1 MKDMKGL
8 LGLLILV
15 CLERRA
21 LAQDCND
28 IDCNPSC
35 FVPQLH
41 DLTLAISQE
50 TNDGTCLINS
60 TGITSWSVNLK
71 VTDTAISRR
80 DGHIT
85 CGIMD
90 STCNIPFDCVNSSVV
105 KLECNLKWMSPTNCD
120 TGIPDSPV
128 LKLELTVRCCKK
140 CQRRM
145 INHCVGVAVDD
156 SQTLAT
162 GWPPNCDTTSET
174 PSEPL
179 SEIPSETPL
188 SETPSGTEKEGES
201 SASTSST
208 VTIVA
213 SVLGCL
219 VVLILAALLAL
230 QLIRI
235 FRKRKYHQ
243 HTISGR
249 TENSDTT
256 SQNMY
261 AQRSPLPGEPAPYE
275 CAVVNGSGAKNLPL
289 HPQQPS
295 PYETATVTNGVYS
308 LLGPPD
314 EIQSRGQHGGN
325 RTDTTVD
332 QHIYED
338 ADRYVSSPECGI
350 ANADY
355 EVSLKSARDPN
366 KSLRP
371 GTDGDD
377 YAVPDDA
384 LFDDEKYET
393 QPKTIKSAG
402 GGNDRAPI
410 STQYQPSEDNDYS
423 VPSDAIIEETNN
435 QESDDGILNPLYHDL
450 GKNMKQVKP
459 NNDPSRT
466 GVPKGKAT
474 TVESTMY
481 EPAVSAPGPSTA
493 RSDMEPDTSTT
504 SRVETETTSSGTD
517 EDPQSLK
524 PDPPH
529 SDIPSL
535 LKDNKED
542 HHTEKGPSTNSD

>member
-35 FVPQLH
+35 SVAQQR

-60 TGITSWSVNLK
+60 TGITSWSVNK
-71 VTDTAISRR
+71 KAGVTTTTTTSRR
-80 DGHIT
+80 DGLIINN

-90 STCNIPFDCVNSSVV
+90 STCNIPFSYSCKDNSVV
-105 KLECNLKWMSPTNCD
+105 KLECNLERISPTNCAMD
-120 TGIPDSPV
+120 IQDRPV
-128 LKLELTVRCCKK
+128 FILELAVRCCKK
-140 CQRRM
+140 CQRR

-162 GWPPNCDTTSET
+162 GWPPNC
-174 PSEPL
+174 
-179 SEIPSETPL
+179 
-188 SETPSGTEKEGES
+188 ETPSGTAGGTEKGGES

-410 STQYQPSEDNDYS
+410 STQ
-423 VPSDAIIEETNN
+423 
-435 QESDDGILNPLYHDL
+435 
-450 GKNMKQVKP
+450 
-459 NNDPSRT
+459 
-466 GVPKGKAT
+466 
-474 TVESTMY
+474 
-481 EPAVSAPGPSTA
+481 
-493 RSDMEPDTSTT
+493 
-504 SRVETETTSSGTD
+504 
-517 EDPQSLK
+517 
-524 PDPPH
+524 
-529 SDIPSL
+529 
-535 LKDNKED
+535 
-542 HHTEKGPSTNSD
+542 